1 MTYSVKPVKSDIVMQ
16 DEVLNFVRNN
26 HYTIA
31 QSDEEVHLIETN
43 GSFKIIV
50 RKDTSDFHVFA
61 EVFMYHE
68 YQTLIEIYQQKYGNI
83 PPKNIIDAGA
93 NIGCA
98 SIFFKNNYPNANIFA
113 IEAEKSNFEALKQN
127 IIFNDFSNVVIF
139 HNAFWINNDN
149 LQLDDNFRDGREWAF
164 AVRPFEDTEQKNHLS
179 IKGITLQNIIDDYN
193 IEQIDILKID
203 IEGGEKWILED
214 ENTIKIIQKK
224 VKMLLIEVHQDV
236 ILMEIVLEIMQKNG
250 FNFIQQ
256 DAIIFAFSS

>member
-1 MTYSVKPVKSDIVMQ
+1 MTYSLKPVKSDIIMQ
-16 DEVLNFVRNN
+16 TEVLDFAKNN
-26 HYTIA
+26 HYTITENDKEIQFTKA
-31 QSDEEVHLIETN
+31 N
-43 GSFKIIV
+43 NSFKIIA
-50 RKDTSDFHVFA
+50 RKNTSDFHVFA

-68 YQTLIEIYQQKYGNI
+68 YQTLIEIYQQKYGNT

-98 SIFFKNNYPNANIFA
+98 SIFFKNNFPNANIFA
-113 IEAEKSNFEALKQN
+113 IEAEKSNFETLKQN
-127 IIFNDFSNVVIF
+127 IILNNFSNVAVF

-164 AVRPFEDTEQKNHLS
+164 AIRPFEDIEHQNQSS

-214 ENTIKIIQKK
+214 ENTIKVIQKK

-236 ILMEIVLEIMQKNG
+236 ILMETVLEIMQKNG